1 MEYAMELRDLRKEY
15 KEFTLDNIS
24 LSLPMGCIMGFIGEN
39 GAGKSTT
46 IKAMLGL
53 IRPDGGSIR
62 LLGQDPASSRAV
74 MEQVGVVLDAGFF
87 PPEMNPKQLG
97 KALGRIYKGWQPAA
111 YDDYL
116 RRFEIAPGKKIK
128 AFSRGMV
135 MKLSLAVAL
144 SHGAKLLV
152 LDEATSGLDPII
164 RDDILDILYDFIQ
177 DEEHSVFLSSHI
189 TGDLEKIADYLAFI
203 HQGKVLMA
211 GEKDTLLETYGLYHC
226 TKELLLELEPQAVAG
241 YRESGFGVT
250 ALVRRYQMPA
260 SACEK
265 GDFCNARLTVQGFI
279 HREKGAAADRLHGPA
294 VRGVQPDHR
303 AKGDVGAFHWRAGLG
318 GEPGA
323 HLFHPL

>member
-189 TGDLEKIADYLAFI
+189 TGDLEKIADYLAF
-203 HQGKVLMA
+203 
-211 GEKDTLLETYGLYHC
+211 
-226 TKELLLELEPQAVAG
+226 
-241 YRESGFGVT
+241 VT

-260 SACEK
+260 HCPVENASLDDIMLYSIK
-265 GDFCNARLTVQGFI
+265 GKRL
-279 HREKGAAADRLHGPA
+279 
-294 VRGVQPDHR
+294 
-303 AKGDVGAFHWRAGLG
+303 
-318 GEPGA
+318 
-323 HLFHPL
+323 

>member
-116 RRFEIAPGKKIK
+116 RRFEIGPRQKDQGLLPG
-128 AFSRGMV
+128 
-135 MKLSLAVAL
+135 
-144 SHGAKLLV
+144 HG
-152 LDEATSGLDPII
+152 DEALPGGGPVP
-164 RDDILDILYDFIQ
+164 RGQ
-177 DEEHSVFLSSHI
+177 AA
-189 TGDLEKIADYLAFI
+189 GAGRGYLR
-203 HQGKVLMA
+203 
-211 GEKDTLLETYGLYHC
+211 
-226 TKELLLELEPQAVAG
+226 P
-241 YRESGFGVT
+241 
-250 ALVRRYQMPA
+250 
-260 SACEK
+260 
-265 GDFCNARLTVQGFI
+265 
-279 HREKGAAADRLHGPA
+279 GP
-294 VRGVQPDHR
+294 H
-303 AKGDVGAFHWRAGLG
+303 H
-318 GEPGA
+318 PG
-323 HLFHPL
+323 

>member
-1 MEYAMELRDLRKEY
+1 MEYAMELRNLRKEY
-15 KEFTLDNIS
+15 KQFTLDNIS
-24 LSLPMGCIMGFIGEN
+24 LSLPMGSIMGFIGEN

-62 LLGQDPASSRAV
+62 LLGKDPTTSRAV
-74 MEQVGVVLDAGFF
+74 MEQVGMVLDAGFF

-97 KALGRIYKGWQPAA
+97 KSLSSIYKHWDASA
-111 YDDYL
+111 FAHYL
-116 RRFEIAPGKKIK
+116 QRFDIDPGKKVK
-128 AFSRGMV
+128 ELSRGMV

-189 TGDLEKIADYLAFI
+189 TGDLENIADYVAFI
-203 HQGKVLMA
+203 HQGKVLMV

-226 TKELLLELEPQAVAG
+226 TKDLLLELEPQAVAG

-250 ALVRRYQMPA
+250 ALVLRERMPA
-260 SACEK
+260 HCEVENASLDDIMLYSIK
-265 GDFCNARLTVQGFI
+265 GKRL
-279 HREKGAAADRLHGPA
+279 
-294 VRGVQPDHR
+294 
-303 AKGDVGAFHWRAGLG
+303 
-318 GEPGA
+318 
-323 HLFHPL
+323 

>member
-211 GEKDTLLETYGLYHC
+211 GEGNLWPVPLH
-226 TKELLLELEPQAVAG
+226 Q
-241 YRESGFGVT
+241 
-250 ALVRRYQMPA
+250 
-260 SACEK
+260 
-265 GDFCNARLTVQGFI
+265 
-279 HREKGAAADRLHGPA
+279 GAAFGAGAPGRGGLPGERLWRHRLGAA
-294 VRGVQPDHR
+294 VPDARPLPGGKRQLRRHHAVQHQGQAPVR
-303 AKGDVGAFHWRAGLG
+303 KGILRSCC
-318 GEPGA
+318 
-323 HLFHPL
+323 

>member
-226 TKELLLELEPQAVAG
+226 TGEGICSWYDFASEIIRLSGVDASVAPCTSEE
-241 YRESGFGVT
+241 YKAKHPES
-250 ALVRRYQMPA
+250 
-260 SACEK
+260 
-265 GDFCNARLTVQGFI
+265 
-279 HREKGAAADRLHGPA
+279 ADRPKWSALDNRMLRCTVGND
-294 VRGVQPDHR
+294 VRDWKDALACFFAHWDGENGM
-303 AKGDVGAFHWRAGLG
+303 KG
-318 GEPGA
+318 
-323 HLFHPL
+323 

>member
-1 MEYAMELRDLRKEY
+1 MEALLEVNGLTKAYPG
-15 KEFTLDNIS
+15 FTLDHVSFAVPKGAIVG
-24 LSLPMGCIMGFIGEN
+24 LVGAN

-62 LLGQDPASSRAV
+62 LLGKDPTTSRAV
-74 MEQVGVVLDAGFF
+74 MEQVGMVLDSGFF

-97 KALGRIYKGWQPAA
+97 KSLSSIYKHWDASA
-111 YDDYL
+111 FVRYL
-116 RRFEIAPGKKIK
+116 QRFDIDPGKKVK
-128 AFSRGMV
+128 ELSRGMV

-189 TGDLEKIADYLAFI
+189 TGDLEKIADYVAFI
-203 HQGKVLMA
+203 HQGKVLMV

-250 ALVRRYQMPA
+250 ALVKRYQMPA
-260 SACEK
+260 HCPVENASLDDIMLYSIK
-265 GDFCNARLTVQGFI
+265 GKRL
-279 HREKGAAADRLHGPA
+279 
-294 VRGVQPDHR
+294 
-303 AKGDVGAFHWRAGLG
+303 
-318 GEPGA
+318 
-323 HLFHPL
+323 

>member
-15 KEFTLDNIS
+15 KQFTLDNIN
-24 LSLPMGCIMGFIGEN
+24 LSLPMGSIMGFIGEN

-62 LLGQDPASSRAV
+62 LLGQDPTRDRSV
-74 MEQVGVVLDAGFF
+74 MEQVGTVLDAGFF
-87 PPEMNPKQLG
+87 PPEMNPQQLG
-97 KALGRIYKGWQPAA
+97 RSLSHIYKGWDPAA
-111 YDDYL
+111 YEKYL
-116 RRFEIAPGKKIK
+116 ERFEIDRGKKVK
-128 AFSRGMV
+128 ELSRGMV

-189 TGDLEKIADYLAFI
+189 TGDLEK
-203 HQGKVLMA
+203 M
-211 GEKDTLLETYGLYHC
+211 ETYGLYHC

-250 ALVRRYQMPA
+250 ALVKRYQMPA
-260 SACEK
+260 HCPVENASLDDIMLYSIK
-265 GDFCNARLTVQGFI
+265 GKRL
-279 HREKGAAADRLHGPA
+279 
-294 VRGVQPDHR
+294 
-303 AKGDVGAFHWRAGLG
+303 
-318 GEPGA
+318 
-323 HLFHPL
+323 

>member
-1 MEYAMELRDLRKEY
+1 MEYAMELRNLRKEY
-15 KEFTLDNIS
+15 KQFTLDNIS
-24 LSLPMGCIMGFIGEN
+24 LSLPMGSIMGFIGEN

-62 LLGQDPASSRAV
+62 LLGKDPTTSRAV
-74 MEQVGVVLDAGFF
+74 MEQVGMVLDAGFF

-97 KALGRIYKGWQPAA
+97 KSLSSIYK
-111 YDDYL
+111 L
-116 RRFEIAPGKKIK
+116 
-128 AFSRGMV
+128 SRGMV

-189 TGDLEKIADYLAFI
+189 TGDLEKIADYVAFI
-203 HQGKVLMA
+203 HQGKVLMV

-226 TKELLLELEPQAVAG
+226 TKDLLLELEPQAVAG

-250 ALVRRYQMPA
+250 ALVLRERMPA
-260 SACEK
+260 HCEVENASLDDIMLYSIK
-265 GDFCNARLTVQGFI
+265 GKRL
-279 HREKGAAADRLHGPA
+279 
-294 VRGVQPDHR
+294 
-303 AKGDVGAFHWRAGLG
+303 
-318 GEPGA
+318 
-323 HLFHPL
+323 

>member
-1 MEYAMELRDLRKEY
+1 MEYAMELRNLRKEY
-15 KEFTLDNIS
+15 KQFTLDNIS
-24 LSLPMGCIMGFIGEN
+24 LSLPMGSIMGFIGEN

-62 LLGQDPASSRAV
+62 LLGKDPTTSRAV
-74 MEQVGVVLDAGFF
+74 MEQVGMVLDAGFF

-97 KALGRIYKGWQPAA
+97 KSLSSIYKHWDASA
-111 YDDYL
+111 FAHYL
-116 RRFEIAPGKKIK
+116 QRFDIDPGKKVK
-128 AFSRGMV
+128 ELSRGMV

-189 TGDLEKIADYLAFI
+189 TGDLEKIADYVAFI
-203 HQGKVLMA
+203 HQGKVLMV

-226 TKELLLELEPQAVAG
+226 TKDLLLELEPQAVGRAIE
-241 YRESGFGVT
+241 RA
-250 ALVRRYQMPA
+250 ALA
-260 SACEK
+260 
-265 GDFCNARLTVQGFI
+265 
-279 HREKGAAADRLHGPA
+279 
-294 VRGVQPDHR
+294 
-303 AKGDVGAFHWRAGLG
+303 
-318 GEPGA
+318 
-323 HLFHPL
+323 